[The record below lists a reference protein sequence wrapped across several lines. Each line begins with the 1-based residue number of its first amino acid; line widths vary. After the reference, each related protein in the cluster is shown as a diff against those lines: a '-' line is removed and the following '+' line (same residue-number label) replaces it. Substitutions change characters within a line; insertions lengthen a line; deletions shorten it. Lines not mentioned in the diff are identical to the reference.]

1 MTEIDVQE
9 FCTRYQCGDYR
20 TCLSLLYRCLKS
32 PVTGRFRTLTGCDED
47 AAELTQR
54 AFFEAASHLGK
65 IRQPEQVASWF
76 WGTVVRNVQTAYF
89 REKKKQKAWQ
99 DGLRGS
105 QEPLDSAP
113 ATSMTVEQS
122 PSAATQAVIRFAEQ
136 LKNPYDRLIVL
147 HKNSGR
153 TFKEIADILFWKEPR
168 VKRRFQRLM
177 QKIPNPTGE
186 DLLP

>member
-1 MTEIDVQE
+1 
-9 FCTRYQCGDYR
+9 
-20 TCLSLLYRCLKS
+20 
-32 PVTGRFRTLTGCDED
+32 
-47 AAELTQR
+47 
-54 AFFEAASHLGK
+54 
-65 IRQPEQVASWF
+65 
-76 WGTVVRNVQTAYF
+76 
-89 REKKKQKAWQ
+89 
-99 DGLRGS
+99 
-105 QEPLDSAP
+105 
-113 ATSMTVEQS
+113 MTVEQS